1 MTHRAVTGNVTVVHR
16 GSSVTLRSYASLVVV
31 NLRLFVR
38 EPAAA
43 FFTLAFPVMFVLI
56 FGAIYGNEPQEMF
69 DGYGSMDVSMPAYT
83 AFILGTV
90 GLLGVAIT
98 TSSYREAGILRR
110 FRATPLRP
118 LVYIAADVTA
128 SLIMVLAG
136 MAAVLVVGW
145 SLYRV
150 QFEGQ
155 AASVFLAV
163 ILSATT
169 MFAVGYLIAGLAPNA
184 RTAQVI
190 GMVVLFPMIFLS
202 GAAIPLEVLPD
213 SIRTISD
220 FLPLTYVVR
229 LLRELWVGESW
240 RSLLFETGVL
250 IGILVVCTA
259 TAVRLFRWE

>member
-1 MTHRAVTGNVTVVHR
+1 MTHRAMNGDPIVVR
-16 GSSVTLRSYASLVVV
+16 RRSSVTLRSYASLVAV
-31 NLRLFVR
+31 NLRLFLR

-69 DGYGSMDVSMPAYT
+69 NGYGSMDVSMPAYT

-90 GLLGVAIT
+90 GLLGVAIN

-128 SLIMVLAG
+128 NLIMVLSG

-155 AASVFLAV
+155 AVSVFLAV
-163 ILSATT
+163 VLSALT
-169 MFAVGYLIAGLAPNA
+169 MFAVGYLIAGLAANA

-190 GMVVLFPMIFLS
+190 AMVVLYPMIFLS
-202 GAAIPLEVLPD
+202 GAAIPLEALPD
-213 SIRTISD
+213 SIRTISA
-220 FLPLTYVVR
+220 FLPLTYVVK
-229 LLRELWVGESW
+229 LLRELWIGAPW
-240 RSLLFETGVL
+240 GSLLFETGVL
-250 IGILVVCTA
+250 VAILVTCTA

>member
-16 GSSVTLRSYASLVVV
+16 RSVTLRSYASLVVM

-43 FFTLAFPVMFVLI
+43 FFTVVFPVIFVLI

-128 SLIMVLAG
+128 SLTMVLAG

-155 AASVFLAV
+155 AASVLLAV

-240 RSLLFETGVL
+240 GSLLFETGVL
-250 IGILVVCTA
+250 VGILVVCTA